1 MTLWGLAA
9 AIAVMA
15 IVMSAIMAMAWAIE
29 LRTGNSGWVDVT
41 WTFGVGLTGALAVA
55 LPFGA
60 GPLERRLL
68 VAAMAIAWALRL
80 GLHIAGRTRG
90 ITDDARYAKLRQDWG
105 DQASYQMFRF
115 LQIQAGASVPLVLGI
130 VLAANRPG
138 PLGWQDLLGL
148 AVFAAGWIGGGLA
161 DRQLA
166 AFIRDPNKKGPIC
179 DVGLWAWSRHPNYFF
194 ECVLWASYAVMALS
208 FSGYPLGWLALGAPA
223 FMTLL
228 LTRVSGIPPLEEHM
242 LRKHGAAFAAYQART
257 SAFIPLP
264 PRSAKG

>member
-1 MTLWGLAA
+1 MPELILWGASALLL
-9 AIAVMA
+9 VG
-15 IVMSAIMAMAWAIE
+15 VMSLAWVIQRA
-29 LRTGNSGWVDVT
+29 TGQGAWVDAL
-41 WTFGVGLTGALAVA
+41 WTFGVGAAGLLVALWPLSAGEIQFRQGAVAGLVALWSLRLGGHLVERALKGAADERYEALKRQWGDKAQGRLFVFLMLQAAAGALLVVS
-55 LPFGA
+55 
-60 GPLERRLL
+60 LL
-68 VAAMAIAWALRL
+68 VAARNPA
-80 GLHIAGRTRG
+80 
-90 ITDDARYAKLRQDWG
+90 
-105 DQASYQMFRF
+105 
-115 LQIQAGASVPLVLGI
+115 
-130 VLAANRPG
+130 PG
-138 PLGWQDLLGL
+138 PSPMDLLGVL
-148 AVFAAGWIGGGLA
+148 VMLVALGGEATA

-166 AFIRDPNKKGPIC
+166 SFKANSANRGRIC
-179 DVGLWAWSRHPNYFF
+179 DTGLWAWSRHPNYFF

>member
-15 IVMSAIMAMAWAIE
+15 IAMSAIMAGAWAIE
-29 LRTGNSGWVDVT
+29 RRTGNSGWVDVT

-166 AFIRDPNKKGPIC
+166 AFIRDPNKKG
-179 DVGLWAWSRHPNYFF
+179 
-194 ECVLWASYAVMALS
+194 
-208 FSGYPLGWLALGAPA
+208 
-223 FMTLL
+223 
-228 LTRVSGIPPLEEHM
+228 
-242 LRKHGAAFAAYQART
+242 
-257 SAFIPLP
+257 
-264 PRSAKG
+264 RSAMSGSGPGRGIRTISSNACSGPPMRSWRCRSPAIRSAGWRSAHPPS